1 LQGLQFA
8 NLFKYPGIEYI
19 FFKVD
24 RRKFTTEVDIGLSK
38 GGRLKINE
46 DNITAW
52 VPQEDP
58 YYYASSETLGILEK
72 IHTISKK
79 HPVNVLVAGRQGCGK
94 SSLVRQYAAVYKQP
108 LATFQVGILSE
119 PGQLFGE
126 YTLEGGETKY
136 KQFLF
141 PQAIQTPG
149 CVIHLEEINRPE
161 HPKALNMLFSLLSDD
176 RQVWMDELGLL
187 NVADGVV
194 FFATLNEGEE
204 FIGTELLDP
213 ALRDRFYIFLMDY
226 LPNDVEKEVLIK
238 KTGVTREQAN
248 EILHAVNEL
257 RSNSELSIEVSTRT
271 TLMIGE
277 MVAAQ
282 ATLREAISTSL
293 QTDKET
299 LESILI
305 SLHLEEGYL
314 EKGESEYI
322 LFTRDVVMK
331 HK

>member
-1 LQGLQFA
+1 
-8 NLFKYPGIEYI
+8 
-19 FFKVD
+19 
-24 RRKFTTEVDIGLSK
+24 
-38 GGRLKINE
+38 LKTDTN
-46 DNITAW
+46 NGTLW

-58 YYYASSETLGILEK
+58 YYYIDNKTLSILDKVHK
-72 IHTISKK
+72 ISAK
-79 HPVNVLVAGRQGCGK
+79 HPVNMLVAGRQGCGK
-94 SSLVRQYAAVYKQP
+94 SSLVRQYAAVYQRP

-126 YTLEGGETKY
+126 YALENGETKY

-141 PQAIQTPG
+141 PQALQTPG

-161 HPKALNMLFSLLSDD
+161 HPKALNMLFSLLSDN

-213 ALRDRFYIFLMDY
+213 ALRDRFYILLMDY
-226 LPNDVEKEVLIK
+226 LPNEVEREVLIK
-238 KTGVTREQAN
+238 KTGVTGEQAGD
-248 EILHAVNEL
+248 ILDAVNEL
-257 RSNSELSIEVSTRT
+257 RGNSELAIDISTRT

-293 QTDKET
+293 QTNKEI

-305 SLHLEEGYL
+305 SLQLEKGYV
-314 EKGESEYI
+314 EKGESEYM
-322 LFTRDVVMK
+322 LFTKDVVLK

>member
-1 LQGLQFA
+1 MKTDTNNGTL
-8 NLFKYPGIEYI
+8 
-19 FFKVD
+19 
-24 RRKFTTEVDIGLSK
+24 
-38 GGRLKINE
+38 
-46 DNITAW
+46 W

-58 YYYASSETLGILEK
+58 YYYIDNKTLSILDKVHK
-72 IHTISKK
+72 ISAK
-79 HPVNVLVAGRQGCGK
+79 HPVNMLVAGRQGCGK
-94 SSLVRQYAAVYKQP
+94 SSLVRQYASVYQRP

-126 YTLEGGETKY
+126 YALENGETKY

-141 PQAIQTPG
+141 PQALQTPG

-213 ALRDRFYIFLMDY
+213 GLRDRFYILLMDY
-226 LPNDVEKEVLIK
+226 LPNEVEREILIK
-238 KTGVTREQAN
+238 KTGVTGEQAGD
-248 EILHAVNEL
+248 IIDVVNEL
-257 RSNSELSIEVSTRT
+257 RGNSELAIDISTRT

-282 ATLREAISTSL
+282 ATLREAISISL
-293 QTDKET
+293 QTNKEI

-305 SLHLEEGYL
+305 SLQL
-314 EKGESEYI
+314 EKGYVEKGDSEYM
-322 LFTRDVVMK
+322 LFTKDVVLK

>member
-1 LQGLQFA
+1 MNNGTL
-8 NLFKYPGIEYI
+8 
-19 FFKVD
+19 
-24 RRKFTTEVDIGLSK
+24 
-38 GGRLKINE
+38 
-46 DNITAW
+46 W

-58 YYYASSETLGILEK
+58 YYYIDNETLGILDKVHK
-72 IHTISKK
+72 ISAK
-79 HPVNVLVAGRQGCGK
+79 HPVNMLVAGRQGCGK
-94 SSLVRQYAAVYKQP
+94 SSLVRQYAAVYKRP

-126 YTLEGGETKY
+126 YALENGETKY

-213 ALRDRFYIFLMDY
+213 ALRDRFYILLMDY
-226 LPNDVEKEVLIK
+226 LPNEVEREVLLK
-238 KTGVTREQAN
+238 KTGVTEKQADD
-248 EILHAVNEL
+248 ILGAVNEL
-257 RSNSELSIEVSTRT
+257 RSNSELVIDISTRT

-277 MVAAQ
+277 MVTAQ

-293 QTDKET
+293 QTNKEI

-305 SLHLEEGYL
+305 SLHLEKGYV
-314 EKGESEYI
+314 EKGKSEYM
-322 LFTRDVVMK
+322 LFTRNVVLK
-331 HK
+331 HE